1 MIGDI
6 MYELPL
12 FGEWRVVRAADA
24 LLTATQGREAPL
36 GNTHGRG
43 GASGEHARPSAHGFL
58 MYFLLPNHVAR
69 KTWEN
74 VTSVC
79 IQFLR
84 AKGVPMS
91 QELEFFATCPK
102 GFEKLLAQELDGLR
116 IKKVR
121 PLGGQVAFYGSLAD
135 AYRVCLWSRL
145 TSRVILVLDRVGAAT
160 SDALY
165 EDLSHIAW
173 EDHIGPHATIAV
185 SAHGTNDQL
194 RNTNFIAV
202 RTKDAIVDRLAA
214 KRGSRPMVN
223 TLAPDVTIVVR
234 VSRNRA
240 TVGIDLAGE
249 ALFKRSLTGGRGP
262 AREFAPLR
270 LDYAAAVLYLQAQ
283 TAASAPLFSPDVP
296 LPALLFP
303 GAGALAQEAA
313 SMALDVAPGILRAR
327 WGMTGWAGHDDDA
340 WQDLLAEAD
349 ERAEKGQERQ
359 VTLYAAD
366 PRPKSKEAVL
376 YTLRAGG
383 LKADVQFL
391 AASELLKHTEHFTGI
406 VADLSW
412 TKEEPTLQGSAY
424 STLGLF
430 AGQASTLLT
439 SDTNTD
445 TVLRATPSQTLSVYV
460 GNSIATMRCY
470 PAAIAEKAGGGEADA
485 TAPASNSESTSVP
498 AGPPVM
504 VNNQPVS
511 VLVPASDQ
519 FAARLAKVAKQ
530 RAKWARKNDVSCYRV
545 YDADLPDYAVSIDIY
560 KGAIKP
566 TTWLQIS
573 EYAASKEIDPDLA
586 KRRLLDV
593 LALAPRILSVPSS
606 NVNLR
611 TRTRAKGGSQYSDE
625 GSAADNSRKEMLLID
640 EGGLLFEVNFASRL
654 DCGIFLD
661 HRDTRAEIRELM
673 KSAGAA
679 KSFLNLF
686 AYTGTATCYAAD
698 GGALHS
704 TTVDLSKPSLEWA
717 KRNMKRNGFDG
728 EEHEFVQADVLSW
741 ITEMRHTKNRWNVIF
756 CDVPTFSNSSRMRQ
770 SSFDVQRDH
779 AELIIGI
786 SRLLTRG
793 GVAIFSC
800 NLRTFKPDVEKIQRA
815 GVDIEDI
822 TSETIPEDFS
832 RNQKIHH
839 AYKISR
845 KPRENE

>member
-1 MIGDI
+1 MIWDI

-12 FGEWRVVRAADA
+12 FGEWRVVRAAGA
-24 LLTATQGREAPL
+24 LLEVTHSRAPT
-36 GNTHGRG
+36 GSCRRSTH
-43 GASGEHARPSAHGFL
+43 EFL
-58 MYFLLPNHVAR
+58 MYFLLPTHLAR

-270 LDYAAAVLYLQAQ
+270 LDYAAALLYLQAQ

-313 SMALDVAPGILRAR
+313 GMALDVAPGILRAR

-340 WQDLLAEAD
+340 WQDLLVEAD

-359 VTLYAAD
+359 ITLYAAD
-366 PRPKSKEAVL
+366 PRPKAKEAVL

-391 AASELLKHTEHFTGI
+391 AASELLKHAEHFTGI

-424 STLGLF
+424 ATLGLF

-445 TVLRATPSQTLSVYV
+445 TVLRATPLQTLSVYV
-460 GNSIATMRCY
+460 GNSIATMRSY
-470 PAAIAEKAGGGEADA
+470 PAAIVEEVEAGASD
-485 TAPASNSESTSVP
+485 APANNSEPSSVP
-498 AGPPVM
+498 AGPTVM

-519 FAARLAKVAKQ
+519 FAARLTKVAKL

-560 KGAIKP
+560 KGATKP

-593 LALAPRILSVPSS
+593 LALAPRILGVPSS

-815 GVDIEDI
+815 GVIIEDI

>member
-6 MYELPL
+6 MYELPV
-12 FGEWRVVRAADA
+12 FGEWRVVRSA
-24 LLTATQGREAPL
+24 
-36 GNTHGRG
+36 
-43 GASGEHARPSAHGFL
+43 GAQPRDGSREHALRGFL
-58 MYFLLPNHVAR
+58 MYFLLPNYLAR

-74 VTSVC
+74 ITLVR
-79 IQFLR
+79 IPFLR

-145 TSRVILVLDRVGAAT
+145 TSRVILVLERVSAAT

-270 LDYAAAVLYLQAQ
+270 LDYAAALLYLQAQ
-283 TAASAPLFSPDVP
+283 TAASAPGFSPDAP

-313 SMALDVAPGILRAR
+313 GMALDVAPGILRAR

-366 PRPKSKEAVL
+366 PRPKAKEAVL

-391 AASELLKHTEHFTGI
+391 PASELLKHAEHFTGV

-470 PAAIAEKAGGGEADA
+470 PAAIAEEVEAGASD
-485 TAPASNSESTSVP
+485 APASNSESTSVP
-498 AGPPVM
+498 AGPTVM
-504 VNNQPVS
+504 VNDQPVS

-519 FAARLAKVAKQ
+519 FAARLTKVAKL

-560 KGAIKP
+560 KGATKP

-593 LALAPRILSVPSS
+593 LALAPRILGVPSS

-673 KSAGAA
+673 KSAGPA

-815 GVDIEDI
+815 GVIIEDI

>member
-1 MIGDI
+1 MIWDI

-12 FGEWRVVRAADA
+12 FGEWKVVRAADA
-24 LLTATQGREAPL
+24 LLTATHDREGSREL
-36 GNTHGRG
+36 
-43 GASGEHARPSAHGFL
+43 ARPSTNGFL
-58 MYFLLPNHVAR
+58 MYFLFPSHLAR

-270 LDYAAAVLYLQAQ
+270 LDYAAALLYLQAQ
-283 TAASAPLFSPDVP
+283 TAASASLFSPDAP

-313 SMALDVAPGILRAR
+313 GMALDVAPGILRAR

-359 VTLYAAD
+359 ITLYAAD
-366 PRPKSKEAVL
+366 PRPKAKEAVL

-391 AASELLKHTEHFTGI
+391 PASELLKHAEHFTGV

-424 STLGLF
+424 ATLGLF

-460 GNSIATMRCY
+460 GNSIATMRSY
-470 PAAIAEKAGGGEADA
+470 PAANAEDSIDGAAKTADA
-485 TAPASNSESTSVP
+485 PANNSEPSSVP
-498 AGPPVM
+498 AGPTVM

-519 FAARLAKVAKQ
+519 FAARLTKVAKQ

-560 KGAIKP
+560 KGATKP

-593 LALAPRILSVPSS
+593 LALAPRILGVPSS

-756 CDVPTFSNSSRMRQ
+756 CDVPTFSNSSRMKQ

-815 GVDIEDI
+815 GVIIEDI

>member
-1 MIGDI
+1 MIWDI

-24 LLTATQGREAPL
+24 LLAA
-36 GNTHGRG
+36 THGRG
-43 GASGEHARPSAHGFL
+43 GSGKHARPSTHGFL
-58 MYFLLPNHVAR
+58 MYFPLPNHLTR

-74 VTSVC
+74 VTSVR
-79 IQFLR
+79 IPFLR

-102 GFEKLLAQELDGLR
+102 GFEKLLAQELEGLH

-240 TVGIDLAGE
+240 TIGIDLAGE

-270 LDYAAAVLYLQAQ
+270 LDYAAALLYLQAQ
-283 TAASAPLFSPDVP
+283 TAASASLFSPDAP

-313 SMALDVAPGILRAR
+313 GMALDVAPGILRAR

-359 VTLYAAD
+359 ITLYAAD
-366 PRPKSKEAVL
+366 PRPKAKEAVL

-391 AASELLKHTEHFTGI
+391 PASELLKHAEHFTGV

-424 STLGLF
+424 ATLGLF

-460 GNSIATMRCY
+460 GNSIATMRSY
-470 PAAIAEKAGGGEADA
+470 PAANAEDSIDGAAKTADA
-485 TAPASNSESTSVP
+485 PANNSEPSSVP
-498 AGPPVM
+498 AGPTVM

-519 FAARLAKVAKQ
+519 FAARLTKVAKL

-560 KGAIKP
+560 KGATKP

-593 LALAPRILSVPSS
+593 LALAPRILGVPSS

-815 GVDIEDI
+815 GVIIEDI

>member
-1 MIGDI
+1 
-6 MYELPL
+6 
-12 FGEWRVVRAADA
+12 
-24 LLTATQGREAPL
+24 
-36 GNTHGRG
+36 
-43 GASGEHARPSAHGFL
+43 
-58 MYFLLPNHVAR
+58 MYFPLPNHLAR

-74 VTSVC
+74 ITLVR
-79 IQFLR
+79 IPFLR

-102 GFEKLLAQELDGLR
+102 GFEKLLAQELEGLR

-270 LDYAAAVLYLQAQ
+270 LDYAAALLYLQAQ
-283 TAASAPLFSPDVP
+283 TAASTPLFSPDAP

-313 SMALDVAPGILRAR
+313 GMALDVAPGILRAR

-359 VTLYAAD
+359 ITLYAAD
-366 PRPKSKEAVL
+366 PRPKAKEAVL

-391 AASELLKHTEHFTGI
+391 PASELLKHAEHFTGV

-424 STLGLF
+424 ATLGLF

-445 TVLRATPSQTLSVYV
+445 TVLRATPLQTLSVYV
-460 GNSIATMRCY
+460 GNSIATMRSY
-470 PAAIAEKAGGGEADA
+470 PAAIAEKVKAGASD
-485 TAPASNSESTSVP
+485 APASNSELISVP
-498 AGPPVM
+498 AGPTVM

-586 KRRLLDV
+586 KRRFLDV
-593 LALAPRILSVPSS
+593 LALAPRILGVPSS

-673 KSAGAA
+673 KSAGPA

-704 TTVDLSKPSLEWA
+704 ATVDLSKPSLEWA

-756 CDVPTFSNSSRMRQ
+756 CDVPTFSNSSRMKQ

>member
-1 MIGDI
+1 MIWDI

-24 LLTATQGREAPL
+24 LLTATHDREGSREL
-36 GNTHGRG
+36 
-43 GASGEHARPSAHGFL
+43 ARPSTNGFL
-58 MYFLLPNHVAR
+58 MYFLFPSHLAR

-270 LDYAAAVLYLQAQ
+270 LDYAAALLYLQAQ
-283 TAASAPLFSPDVP
+283 TAASASLFSPDAP

-313 SMALDVAPGILRAR
+313 GMALDVAPGILRAR

-359 VTLYAAD
+359 ITLYAAD
-366 PRPKSKEAVL
+366 PRPKAKEAVL

-391 AASELLKHTEHFTGI
+391 PASELLKHAEHFTGV

-424 STLGLF
+424 ATLGLF

-460 GNSIATMRCY
+460 GNSIATMRSY
-470 PAAIAEKAGGGEADA
+470 PAANAEDSIDGAAKTADA
-485 TAPASNSESTSVP
+485 PANNSEPSSVP
-498 AGPPVM
+498 AGPTVM

-519 FAARLAKVAKQ
+519 FAARLTKVAKQ

-560 KGAIKP
+560 KGATKP

-593 LALAPRILSVPSS
+593 LALAPRILGVPSS

-815 GVDIEDI
+815 GVIIEDI

>member
-1 MIGDI
+1 
-6 MYELPL
+6 
-12 FGEWRVVRAADA
+12 
-24 LLTATQGREAPL
+24 
-36 GNTHGRG
+36 
-43 GASGEHARPSAHGFL
+43 
-58 MYFLLPNHVAR
+58 
-69 KTWEN
+69 
-74 VTSVC
+74 
-79 IQFLR
+79 
-84 AKGVPMS
+84 MS

-102 GFEKLLAQELDGLR
+102 GFEKLLAQELEGLH

-145 TSRVILVLDRVGAAT
+145 TSRVILVLDRIGAAT
-160 SDALY
+160 SDTLY

-173 EDHIGPHATIAV
+173 EDHIDPHATIAV
-185 SAHGTNDQL
+185 NAHGTNDQL

-202 RTKDAIVDRLAA
+202 RTKDAIVDRLQA

-262 AREFAPLR
+262 A
-270 LDYAAAVLYLQAQ
+270 
-283 TAASAPLFSPDVP
+283 
-296 LPALLFP
+296 LLFP

-313 SMALDVAPGILRAR
+313 GMALDVAPGILRAR

-366 PRPKSKEAVL
+366 TRPKAKEAVL

-391 AASELLKHTEHFTGI
+391 PASELLKHAEQFTGV

-424 STLGLF
+424 ATLGLF

-445 TVLRATPSQTLSVYV
+445 TVLRIAPSQTLSVYV
-460 GNSIATMRCY
+460 GNSIATIRSY
-470 PAAIAEKAGGGEADA
+470 PAADAEKIDGSSADR
-485 TAPASNSESTSVP
+485 TSNNSEPSPVP
-498 AGPPVM
+498 AGPTVM
-504 VNNQPVS
+504 VNGQPVS
-511 VLVPASDQ
+511 VLVAASDQ
-519 FAARLAKVAKQ
+519 FAARLTKVAKQ

-560 KGAIKP
+560 KGATKP

-593 LALAPRILSVPSS
+593 LALAPRILGVPSS

-728 EEHEFVQADVLSW
+728 EEHEYVQADVLSW
-741 ITEMRHTKNRWNVIF
+741 VTETRHTKNRWNVIF
-756 CDVPTFSNSSRMRQ
+756 CDVPTFSNSSRMKQ

-815 GVDIEDI
+815 GVVIEDI

-839 AYKISR
+839 TYKIVR
-845 KPRENE
+845 KPQENF

>member
-1 MIGDI
+1 
-6 MYELPL
+6 
-12 FGEWRVVRAADA
+12 
-24 LLTATQGREAPL
+24 
-36 GNTHGRG
+36 
-43 GASGEHARPSAHGFL
+43 
-58 MYFLLPNHVAR
+58 MYFLLPTHLAR

-202 RTKDAIVDRLAA
+202 RTKDAIVDRLAS

-270 LDYAAAVLYLQAQ
+270 LDYAAALLYRQVQ
-283 TAASAPLFSPDVP
+283 TAASASLFSPDVP

-313 SMALDVAPGILRAR
+313 GMALDVAPGILRAR

-470 PAAIAEKAGGGEADA
+470 PAAIAEEVEAGASD
-485 TAPASNSESTSVP
+485 APASNSESTSVP
-498 AGPPVM
+498 AGPTVM

-560 KGAIKP
+560 KGATKP

-593 LALAPRILSVPSS
+593 LALAPRILGVPSS

-741 ITEMRHTKNRWNVIF
+741 ITEMRHTKNRWNAIF

-786 SRLLTRG
+786 SRLLTHG

>member
-1 MIGDI
+1 MIWDI

-12 FGEWRVVRAADA
+12 FGEWRVVRSAGA
-24 LLTATQGREAPL
+24 LLEVTHSRAPT
-36 GNTHGRG
+36 GSCRRSTH
-43 GASGEHARPSAHGFL
+43 EFL
-58 MYFLLPNHVAR
+58 MYFLLPTHLAR

-270 LDYAAAVLYLQAQ
+270 LDYAAALLYLQAQ
-283 TAASAPLFSPDVP
+283 TAASAPGFSPDAP

-303 GAGALAQEAA
+303 GAGAPAQEAA
-313 SMALDVAPGILRAR
+313 GMALDVAPGILRAR

-359 VTLYAAD
+359 VTLYTAD
-366 PRPKSKEAVL
+366 PRPKAKEAVL
-376 YTLRAGG
+376 YTLRAGS

-391 AASELLKHTEHFTGI
+391 AASELLKHAEHFTGI

-460 GNSIATMRCY
+460 GNSIATMRSY
-470 PAAIAEKAGGGEADA
+470 PAAIAEKVKAGASD
-485 TAPASNSESTSVP
+485 APASNSESTSVP
-498 AGPPVM
+498 AGSTVM

-560 KGAIKP
+560 KGATKP

-593 LALAPRILSVPSS
+593 LALAPRILGVPSS

-786 SRLLTRG
+786 SRLLTHG

>member
-1 MIGDI
+1 MIWDI

-12 FGEWRVVRAADA
+12 FGEWRVVRSAGA
-24 LLTATQGREAPL
+24 LLEVTHSRAPT
-36 GNTHGRG
+36 GSCRRSTH
-43 GASGEHARPSAHGFL
+43 EFL
-58 MYFLLPNHVAR
+58 MYFLLPTHLAR

-160 SDALY
+160 SVALY

-270 LDYAAAVLYLQAQ
+270 LDYAAALLYLQAQ
-283 TAASAPLFSPDVP
+283 TAASTPGFSPDVP

-313 SMALDVAPGILRAR
+313 GMALDVAPGILRAR

-340 WQDLLAEAD
+340 WQDLLVEAD

-359 VTLYAAD
+359 ITLYAAD
-366 PRPKSKEAVL
+366 PRPKAKEAVL

-391 AASELLKHTEHFTGI
+391 AASELLKHAEHFTGI

-424 STLGLF
+424 ATLGLF

-445 TVLRATPSQTLSVYV
+445 TVLRATPLQTLSVYV
-460 GNSIATMRCY
+460 GNSIATMRSY
-470 PAAIAEKAGGGEADA
+470 PAAIVEEVEAGASD
-485 TAPASNSESTSVP
+485 APASNSESTSVP
-498 AGPPVM
+498 AGPTVM

-560 KGAIKP
+560 KGATKP

-593 LALAPRILSVPSS
+593 LALAPRILGVPSS

-786 SRLLTRG
+786 SRLLTHG

>member
-1 MIGDI
+1 MIWDI

-24 LLTATQGREAPL
+24 LLTATHDREGSREL
-36 GNTHGRG
+36 
-43 GASGEHARPSAHGFL
+43 ARPSTNGFL
-58 MYFLLPNHVAR
+58 MYFLFPSHLAR

-270 LDYAAAVLYLQAQ
+270 LDYAAALLYLQAQ
-283 TAASAPLFSPDVP
+283 TAASASLFSPDAP

-313 SMALDVAPGILRAR
+313 GMALDVAPGILRAR

-359 VTLYAAD
+359 ITLYAAD
-366 PRPKSKEAVL
+366 PRPKAKEAVL

-391 AASELLKHTEHFTGI
+391 PASELLKHAEHFTGV

-424 STLGLF
+424 ATLGLF

-460 GNSIATMRCY
+460 GNSIATMRSY
-470 PAAIAEKAGGGEADA
+470 PAANAEDSIDGAAKTADA
-485 TAPASNSESTSVP
+485 PANNSEPSSVP
-498 AGPPVM
+498 AGPTVM

-519 FAARLAKVAKQ
+519 FAARLTKVAKQ

-560 KGAIKP
+560 KGATKP

-593 LALAPRILSVPSS
+593 LALAPRILGVPSS

-756 CDVPTFSNSSRMRQ
+756 CDVPTFSNSSRMKQ

-815 GVDIEDI
+815 GVIIEDI

>member
-1 MIGDI
+1 MNC
-6 MYELPL
+6 PL
-12 FGEWRVVRAADA
+12 FGEWRLVRAADA
-24 LLTATQGREAPL
+24 LLAITR
-36 GNTHGRG
+36 GRG
-43 GASGEHARPSAHGFL
+43 GTRMAEYPRVLDVFSF
-58 MYFLLPNHVAR
+58 PNHLAR

-74 VTSVC
+74 IASVC

-202 RTKDAIVDRLAA
+202 RTKDAIVDRLQA

-270 LDYAAAVLYLQAQ
+270 LDYAAALLYLQAQ
-283 TAASAPLFSPDVP
+283 TAASAPLFSPDAP

-303 GAGALAQEAA
+303 GAGALVQEAA
-313 SMALDVAPGILRAR
+313 GMALDVAPGILRAR

-359 VTLYAAD
+359 VTLYAVD
-366 PRPKSKEAVL
+366 PRPKAKEAVL
-376 YTLRAGG
+376 YMLRAGG

-391 AASELLKHTEHFTGI
+391 PASELLKHAEHFTGV

-412 TKEEPTLQGSAY
+412 TKEEPTLQSSAY
-424 STLGLF
+424 ATLGLF

-470 PAAIAEKAGGGEADA
+470 PAAIAEEVEAGSSDV
-485 TAPASNSESTSVP
+485 TASNSESTSVP
-498 AGPPVM
+498 AGPTVM

-560 KGAIKP
+560 KGATKP

-593 LALAPRILSVPSS
+593 LALAPRILGVPSS

-673 KSAGAA
+673 KSAGPA

-741 ITEMRHTKNRWNVIF
+741 ITKMRHTKNRWNVIF
-756 CDVPTFSNSSRMRQ
+756 CDVPTFSNSSRMKQ

-800 NLRTFKPDVEKIQRA
+800 NLRAFKPDVEKIQRA
-815 GVDIEDI
+815 GVVIEDI
-822 TSETIPEDFS
+822 TSESIPKDFS

-839 AYKISR
+839 AYKILR
-845 KPRENE
+845 KPQENE

>member
-1 MIGDI
+1 

-12 FGEWRVVRAADA
+12 FGEWRVVRAAYA
-24 LLTATQGREAPL
+24 LLTATHDREGSRELAL
-36 GNTHGRG
+36 R
-43 GASGEHARPSAHGFL
+43 GFL
-58 MYFLLPNHVAR
+58 MYFLLPNHLAR

-270 LDYAAAVLYLQAQ
+270 LDYAAALLYLQAQ
-283 TAASAPLFSPDVP
+283 TAASTPGFSPDVP

-313 SMALDVAPGILRAR
+313 GMALDVAPGILRAR

-340 WQDLLAEAD
+340 WQDLLVEAD

-359 VTLYAAD
+359 ITLYAAD
-366 PRPKSKEAVL
+366 PRPKAKEAVL

-391 AASELLKHTEHFTGI
+391 AASELLKHAEHFTGI

-424 STLGLF
+424 ATLGLF

-445 TVLRATPSQTLSVYV
+445 TVLRATPLQTLSVYV
-460 GNSIATMRCY
+460 GNSIATMRSY
-470 PAAIAEKAGGGEADA
+470 PAAIVEEVEAGASD
-485 TAPASNSESTSVP
+485 APASNSESTSVP
-498 AGPPVM
+498 AGPTVM

-560 KGAIKP
+560 KGATKP

-593 LALAPRILSVPSS
+593 LALAPRILGVPSS

-673 KSAGAA
+673 KSAGPA

-800 NLRTFKPDVEKIQRA
+800 NLRTFKPDIEKIQRA
-815 GVDIEDI
+815 GVEIEDI

>member
-1 MIGDI
+1 MIWDI

-12 FGEWRVVRAADA
+12 FGEWKVVRSADA
-24 LLTATQGREAPL
+24 LLEVTHSRAPT
-36 GNTHGRG
+36 GSCPRST
-43 GASGEHARPSAHGFL
+43 HGFL
-58 MYFLLPNHVAR
+58 MYFLFPSHLAR

-145 TSRVILVLDRVGAAT
+145 TSRVILVLDRVSAAT

-270 LDYAAAVLYLQAQ
+270 LDYAAALLYLQAQ

-313 SMALDVAPGILRAR
+313 GMALDVAPGILRAR

-391 AASELLKHTEHFTGI
+391 AASELLKHAEHFTGI

-424 STLGLF
+424 ATLGLF

-445 TVLRATPSQTLSVYV
+445 TVLRATPSQTFSVYV
-460 GNSIATMRCY
+460 GNSIATMRSY
-470 PAAIAEKAGGGEADA
+470 PAAIAEEVEASASD
-485 TAPASNSESTSVP
+485 APASNSELISVP
-498 AGPPVM
+498 AGPTVM

-560 KGAIKP
+560 KGATKP

-593 LALAPRILSVPSS
+593 LALAPRILGVPSS

-625 GSAADNSRKEMLLID
+625 GSATDNSRKEMLLID

-832 RNQKIHH
+832 RNKKIHH

>member
-1 MIGDI
+1 M
-6 MYELPL
+6 
-12 FGEWRVVRAADA
+12 
-24 LLTATQGREAPL
+24 
-36 GNTHGRG
+36 
-43 GASGEHARPSAHGFL
+43 
-58 MYFLLPNHVAR
+58 
-69 KTWEN
+69 
-74 VTSVC
+74 
-79 IQFLR
+79 
-84 AKGVPMS
+84 
-91 QELEFFATCPK
+91 
-102 GFEKLLAQELDGLR
+102 
-116 IKKVR
+116 
-121 PLGGQVAFYGSLAD
+121 
-135 AYRVCLWSRL
+135 
-145 TSRVILVLDRVGAAT
+145 
-160 SDALY
+160 
-165 EDLSHIAW
+165 
-173 EDHIGPHATIAV
+173 
-185 SAHGTNDQL
+185 
-194 RNTNFIAV
+194 
-202 RTKDAIVDRLAA
+202 
-214 KRGSRPMVN
+214 
-223 TLAPDVTIVVR
+223 
-234 VSRNRA
+234 
-240 TVGIDLAGE
+240 
-249 ALFKRSLTGGRGP
+249 
-262 AREFAPLR
+262 
-270 LDYAAAVLYLQAQ
+270 
-283 TAASAPLFSPDVP
+283 
-296 LPALLFP
+296 
-303 GAGALAQEAA
+303 
-313 SMALDVAPGILRAR
+313 
-327 WGMTGWAGHDDDA
+327 
-340 WQDLLAEAD
+340 
-349 ERAEKGQERQ
+349 
-359 VTLYAAD
+359 
-366 PRPKSKEAVL
+366 
-376 YTLRAGG
+376 
-383 LKADVQFL
+383 
-391 AASELLKHTEHFTGI
+391 
-406 VADLSW
+406 
-412 TKEEPTLQGSAY
+412 
-424 STLGLF
+424 
-430 AGQASTLLT
+430 
-439 SDTNTD
+439 
-445 TVLRATPSQTLSVYV
+445 
-460 GNSIATMRCY
+460 GNSIATMRSY
-470 PAAIAEKAGGGEADA
+470 PAAIVEEVEAGASD
-485 TAPASNSESTSVP
+485 APASNSESTSVP
-498 AGPPVM
+498 AGPTVM

-560 KGAIKP
+560 KGATKP

-593 LALAPRILSVPSS
+593 LALAPRILGVPSS

-673 KSAGAA
+673 KSAGPA

-704 TTVDLSKPSLEWA
+704 ATVDLSKPSLEWA

-756 CDVPTFSNSSRMRQ
+756 CDVPTFSNSSRMKQ

>member
-1 MIGDI
+1 

-12 FGEWRVVRAADA
+12 FGEWRVVRAAGA
-24 LLTATQGREAPL
+24 LLEVTQPS
-36 GNTHGRG
+36 TH
-43 GASGEHARPSAHGFL
+43 EFL
-58 MYFLLPNHVAR
+58 MYFLFPNHLSR

-74 VTSVC
+74 VALVC

-102 GFEKLLAQELDGLR
+102 GFEKLLAQELEGLR

-165 EDLSHIAW
+165 EGLSHIAW

-202 RTKDAIVDRLAA
+202 RTKDAIVDRLAS

-270 LDYAAAVLYLQAQ
+270 LDYAAALLYLQVQ
-283 TAASAPLFSPDVP
+283 TAASASGFSPDAP

-313 SMALDVAPGILRAR
+313 GMALDVAPGILRAR
-327 WGMTGWAGHDDDA
+327 WGMTGWAGHNDDA

-366 PRPKSKEAVL
+366 PRPKAKEAVL

-391 AASELLKHTEHFTGI
+391 PASELLEHAEHFTGV

-424 STLGLF
+424 ATLGLF
-430 AGQASTLLT
+430 AGQVSTLLT

-445 TVLRATPSQTLSVYV
+445 TVLRTTPSQTLSVYV
-460 GNSIATMRCY
+460 GNSIATMRSY
-470 PAAIAEKAGGGEADA
+470 PAAIAEKVKAGASD
-485 TAPASNSESTSVP
+485 APASNSESTSVP
-498 AGPPVM
+498 AGPTVM

-560 KGAIKP
+560 KGATKP

-593 LALAPRILSVPSS
+593 LALAPRILGVPSS

-800 NLRTFKPDVEKIQRA
+800 NLRTFKPDFEKIQRA
-815 GVDIEDI
+815 GDIIEDI

>member
-12 FGEWRVVRAADA
+12 FGEWKVVRSAGA
-24 LLTATQGREAPL
+24 LLEVTHSRAPT
-36 GNTHGRG
+36 GSCPRST
-43 GASGEHARPSAHGFL
+43 HGFL
-58 MYFLLPNHVAR
+58 MYFLFPSHLAR

-74 VTSVC
+74 VALVC

-102 GFEKLLAQELDGLR
+102 GFEKLLAQELDDLR

-121 PLGGQVAFYGSLAD
+121 PLGGQVVFYGSLAD

-270 LDYAAAVLYLQAQ
+270 LDYAAALLYLQAQ
-283 TAASAPLFSPDVP
+283 TAASASLFSPDVP

-313 SMALDVAPGILRAR
+313 GMALDVAPGILRAR

-340 WQDLLAEAD
+340 WQDLLVEAD

-366 PRPKSKEAVL
+366 PRPKAKEAVL

-391 AASELLKHTEHFTGI
+391 AASELLKHAEHFTGI

-445 TVLRATPSQTLSVYV
+445 TVLRATPLQTLSVYV
-460 GNSIATMRCY
+460 GNSIATMRSY
-470 PAAIAEKAGGGEADA
+470 PAAIVEEVEAGASD
-485 TAPASNSESTSVP
+485 APASNSESTSVP
-498 AGPPVM
+498 AGPTVM

-560 KGAIKP
+560 KGATKP

-593 LALAPRILSVPSS
+593 LALAPRILGVPSS

-673 KSAGAA
+673 KSAGPA

-704 TTVDLSKPSLEWA
+704 ATVDLSKPSLEWA

-756 CDVPTFSNSSRMRQ
+756 CDVPTFSNSSRMKQ

>member
-1 MIGDI
+1 MGK
-6 MYELPL
+6 YKL
-12 FGEWRVVRAADA
+12 VR
-24 LLTATQGREAPL
+24 
-36 GNTHGRG
+36 
-43 GASGEHARPSAHGFL
+43 
-58 MYFLLPNHVAR
+58 
-69 KTWEN
+69 
-74 VTSVC
+74 

-102 GFEKLLAQELDGLR
+102 GFEKLLAQELESLH

-121 PLGGQVAFYGSLAD
+121 SLSGQVAFYGLLAN

-145 TSRVILVLDRVGAAT
+145 ASRVILVLDRIGAAT
-160 SDALY
+160 SDTLY
-165 EDLSHIAW
+165 EELSHIAW

-185 SAHGTNDQL
+185 NAHGTNDQL

-270 LDYAAAVLYLQAQ
+270 LDYAAALLYLQAQ
-283 TAASAPLFSPDVP
+283 TAASTPGFSPDAL

-303 GAGALAQEAA
+303 GAGALAQEAVG
-313 SMALDVAPGILRAR
+313 MALDVAPGILRAR
-327 WGMTGWAGHDDDA
+327 WGMTGWAGHNDDV

-359 VTLYAAD
+359 ITLYTAD
-366 PRPKSKEAVL
+366 PRPKAKEAVL

-391 AASELLKHTEHFTGI
+391 AASDLLKHAEHFAGV

-424 STLGLF
+424 ATLGLF

-445 TVLRATPSQTLSVYV
+445 TVLRATPTQTLSVYV
-460 GNSIATMRCY
+460 GNSIATIRSY
-470 PAAIAEKAGGGEADA
+470 PVANAEGTDGD
-485 TAPASNSESTSVP
+485 TTNIPVSSSEPTSVP
-498 AGPPVM
+498 TGPTVM
-504 VNNQPVS
+504 VNNQPIS

-519 FAARLAKVAKQ
+519 FAARLTKVAKQ

-560 KGAIKP
+560 KGATKP

-593 LALAPRILSVPSS
+593 LALAPRILGVPSS

-625 GSAADNSRKEMLLID
+625 GSATDNSRKEMLLID

-673 KSAGAA
+673 KRAGTA

-717 KRNMKRNGFDG
+717 KRNMKRNGFGGD
-728 EEHEFVQADVLSW
+728 EHEFVQADVLSW

-756 CDVPTFSNSSRMRQ
+756 CDVPTFSNSSRMKQ

-786 SRLLTRG
+786 SRLLTHG

-800 NLRTFKPDVEKIQRA
+800 NLRTFKPDVEKIERA
-815 GVDIEDI
+815 GVVIEDI
-822 TSETIPEDFS
+822 TSKTIPEDFS

-839 AYKISR
+839 TYKISR
-845 KPRENE
+845 KPRENG

>member
-1 MIGDI
+1 MIWDI

-24 LLTATQGREAPL
+24 LLAA
-36 GNTHGRG
+36 THGRG
-43 GASGEHARPSAHGFL
+43 GSGKHARPSTHGFL
-58 MYFLLPNHVAR
+58 MYFPLPNHLTR

-74 VTSVC
+74 VTSVR
-79 IQFLR
+79 IPFLR

-102 GFEKLLAQELDGLR
+102 GFEKLLAQELEGLH

-240 TVGIDLAGE
+240 TIGIDLAGE

-270 LDYAAAVLYLQAQ
+270 LDYAAALLYLQAQ
-283 TAASAPLFSPDVP
+283 TAASASLFSPDAP

-313 SMALDVAPGILRAR
+313 GMALDVAPGILRAR

-359 VTLYAAD
+359 ITLYSAD
-366 PRPKSKEAVL
+366 PRPKAKEAVL

-391 AASELLKHTEHFTGI
+391 PASELLKHAEHFTGV

-424 STLGLF
+424 ATLGLF

-460 GNSIATMRCY
+460 GNSIATMRSY
-470 PAAIAEKAGGGEADA
+470 PAANAEDSIDGAAKTADA
-485 TAPASNSESTSVP
+485 PANNSEPSSVP
-498 AGPPVM
+498 AGPTVM

-519 FAARLAKVAKQ
+519 FAARLTKVAKL

-560 KGAIKP
+560 KGATKP

-593 LALAPRILSVPSS
+593 LALAPRILGVPSS

-815 GVDIEDI
+815 GVIIEDI

>member
-1 MIGDI
+1 MIWDI

-12 FGEWRVVRAADA
+12 FGEWRVVRSAGA
-24 LLTATQGREAPL
+24 LLEVTHSRAPT
-36 GNTHGRG
+36 GSCRRSTH
-43 GASGEHARPSAHGFL
+43 EFL
-58 MYFLLPNHVAR
+58 MYFLLPTHLAR

-270 LDYAAAVLYLQAQ
+270 LDYAAALLYLQAQ
-283 TAASAPLFSPDVP
+283 TAASTPGFSPDVP

-313 SMALDVAPGILRAR
+313 GMALDVAPGILRAR

-340 WQDLLAEAD
+340 WQDLLVEAD

-359 VTLYAAD
+359 ITLYAAD
-366 PRPKSKEAVL
+366 PRPKAKEAVL

-391 AASELLKHTEHFTGI
+391 AASELLKHAEHFTGI

-424 STLGLF
+424 ATLGLF

-445 TVLRATPSQTLSVYV
+445 TVLRATPLQTLSVYV
-460 GNSIATMRCY
+460 GNSIATMRSY
-470 PAAIAEKAGGGEADA
+470 PAAIVEEVEAGASD
-485 TAPASNSESTSVP
+485 APASNSESTSVP
-498 AGPPVM
+498 AGPTVM

-560 KGAIKP
+560 KGATKP

-593 LALAPRILSVPSS
+593 LALAPRILGVPSS

-625 GSAADNSRKEMLLID
+625 GSATDNSRKEMLLID

-786 SRLLTRG
+786 SRLLTHG

>member
-1 MIGDI
+1 MIWDI

-24 LLTATQGREAPL
+24 LLAA
-36 GNTHGRG
+36 THGRG
-43 GASGEHARPSAHGFL
+43 GSGKHARPSTHGFL
-58 MYFLLPNHVAR
+58 MYFPLPNHLTR

-74 VTSVC
+74 VTSVR
-79 IQFLR
+79 IPFLR

-102 GFEKLLAQELDGLR
+102 GFEKLLAQELEGLH

-240 TVGIDLAGE
+240 TIGIDLAGE

-270 LDYAAAVLYLQAQ
+270 LDYAAALLYLQAQ
-283 TAASAPLFSPDVP
+283 TAASASLFSPDAP

-313 SMALDVAPGILRAR
+313 GMALDVAPGILRAR

-359 VTLYAAD
+359 ITLYAAD
-366 PRPKSKEAVL
+366 PRPKAKEAVL

-391 AASELLKHTEHFTGI
+391 PASELLKHAEHFTGV

-424 STLGLF
+424 ATLGLF

-460 GNSIATMRCY
+460 GNSIATMRSY
-470 PAAIAEKAGGGEADA
+470 PAANAEDSIDGAAKTAD
-485 TAPASNSESTSVP
+485 APASNSESTSIP
-498 AGPPVM
+498 AGPTVM
-504 VNNQPVS
+504 VNDQPVS

-519 FAARLAKVAKQ
+519 FVARLAKVAKQ

-560 KGAIKP
+560 KGATKP

-593 LALAPRILSVPSS
+593 LALAPRILGVPSS

-673 KSAGAA
+673 KSAGPA

-756 CDVPTFSNSSRMRQ
+756 CDVPTFSNSSRMKQ

-845 KPRENE
+845 KPRENA

>member
-1 MIGDI
+1 MN
-6 MYELPL
+6 YPL
-12 FGEWRVVRAADA
+12 FGEWRLAQAADA
-24 LLTATQGREAPL
+24 QPRDGSREL
-36 GNTHGRG
+36 
-43 GASGEHARPSAHGFL
+43 ARPSTNGFLSESTHEFL
-58 MYFLLPNHVAR
+58 MYFLFPNHLSR

-74 VTSVC
+74 VALVC

-270 LDYAAAVLYLQAQ
+270 LDYAAALLYLQAQ
-283 TAASAPLFSPDVP
+283 TAASAPGFSPDVP

-313 SMALDVAPGILRAR
+313 GMALDVAPGILRAR

-340 WQDLLAEAD
+340 WQDLLVEAD

-359 VTLYAAD
+359 ITLYAAD
-366 PRPKSKEAVL
+366 PRPKAKEAVL

-391 AASELLKHTEHFTGI
+391 AASELLKHAEHFTGI

-424 STLGLF
+424 ATLGLF

-445 TVLRATPSQTLSVYV
+445 TVLRATPLQTLSVYV
-460 GNSIATMRCY
+460 GNSIATMRSY
-470 PAAIAEKAGGGEADA
+470 PAAIVEEVEAGASD
-485 TAPASNSESTSVP
+485 APASNSESTSVP
-498 AGPPVM
+498 AGPTVM

-560 KGAIKP
+560 KGATKP

-593 LALAPRILSVPSS
+593 LALAPRILGVPSS

-786 SRLLTRG
+786 SRLLTHG

>member
-1 MIGDI
+1 MNC
-6 MYELPL
+6 PL
-12 FGEWRVVRAADA
+12 FGKRAVMQSQARYSQSRTA
-24 LLTATQGREAPL
+24 EGATQG
-36 GNTHGRG
+36 NTHSRG
-43 GASGEHARPSAHGFL
+43 GDSSEHAQPSTHGFL
-58 MYFLLPNHVAR
+58 MYFFLPNHLAR

-234 VSRNRA
+234 VSRNHA

-270 LDYAAAVLYLQAQ
+270 LDYAAALLYLQAQ
-283 TAASAPLFSPDVP
+283 TAASAPLFSPDAP

-313 SMALDVAPGILRAR
+313 GMALDVAPGILRAR

-366 PRPKSKEAVL
+366 PRPKAKEAVL

-391 AASELLKHTEHFTGI
+391 PASELLKHAEHFTGV

-424 STLGLF
+424 ATLGLF

-445 TVLRATPSQTLSVYV
+445 TVLRATPAQTLSVYV
-460 GNSIATMRCY
+460 GNSIATMRSY
-470 PAAIAEKAGGGEADA
+470 PAAIAGEAGGGEADV
-485 TAPASNSESTSVP
+485 TASSSESTSVP
-498 AGPPVM
+498 AGPTVM

-560 KGAIKP
+560 KGATKP

-593 LALAPRILSVPSS
+593 LALAPRILGVPSS

-611 TRTRAKGGSQYSDE
+611 TRTHAKGGSQYSDE

-756 CDVPTFSNSSRMRQ
+756 CDVPTFSNSSRMKQ

-815 GVDIEDI
+815 GVIIEDI

-832 RNQKIHH
+832 RNKKIHH

>member
-1 MIGDI
+1 MIWDI

-24 LLTATQGREAPL
+24 LLEVTQPS
-36 GNTHGRG
+36 TH
-43 GASGEHARPSAHGFL
+43 EFL
-58 MYFLLPNHVAR
+58 MYFLFPNHLSR

-74 VTSVC
+74 VALVC

-270 LDYAAAVLYLQAQ
+270 LDYAAALLYLQAQ
-283 TAASAPLFSPDVP
+283 TAASAPLFSPDAP

-313 SMALDVAPGILRAR
+313 GMALDVAPGILRAR

-391 AASELLKHTEHFTGI
+391 AASELLKHAEHFTGI

-470 PAAIAEKAGGGEADA
+470 PAAIAEKVEAGASDA
-485 TAPASNSESTSVP
+485 LASNSESTSVP
-498 AGPPVM
+498 AGPTVM

-560 KGAIKP
+560 KGATKP

-573 EYAASKEIDPDLA
+573 EYTASKEIDPDLA

-593 LALAPRILSVPSS
+593 LALAPRILGVPSS

-673 KSAGAA
+673 KSAGPA

-717 KRNMKRNGFDG
+717 KRNMKRNGFDE

-800 NLRTFKPDVEKIQRA
+800 NLRTFKPDFEKIQRA
-815 GVDIEDI
+815 GVIIEDI

>member
-1 MIGDI
+1 MGK
-6 MYELPL
+6 YKL
-12 FGEWRVVRAADA
+12 VR
-24 LLTATQGREAPL
+24 
-36 GNTHGRG
+36 
-43 GASGEHARPSAHGFL
+43 
-58 MYFLLPNHVAR
+58 
-69 KTWEN
+69 
-74 VTSVC
+74 

-102 GFEKLLAQELDGLR
+102 GFEKLLAQELESLH

-121 PLGGQVAFYGSLAD
+121 PLGGQVAFYGLLAD

-145 TSRVILVLDRVGAAT
+145 ASRVILVLDRIEAAT
-160 SDALY
+160 SDTLY
-165 EDLSHIAW
+165 EELSHIAW

-185 SAHGTNDQL
+185 NAYGTNDQL

-214 KRGSRPMVN
+214 KRGNRPMVN

-270 LDYAAAVLYLQAQ
+270 LDYAAALLYLQAQ
-283 TAASAPLFSPDVP
+283 TATSAPGFSPDAL

-313 SMALDVAPGILRAR
+313 GMALDMAPGILRAR
-327 WGMTGWAGHDDDA
+327 WGMTGWAGHNDDV

-349 ERAEKGQERQ
+349 ERAERGQERQ
-359 VTLYAAD
+359 ITLYAAD
-366 PRPKSKEAVL
+366 PRPKAKEAVL
-376 YTLRAGG
+376 YTLRAGS

-391 AASELLKHTEHFTGI
+391 AASELLKHAEHFTGV

-424 STLGLF
+424 ATLGLF

-445 TVLRATPSQTLSVYV
+445 TVLRATPTQTLSVYV
-460 GNSIATMRCY
+460 GNSIATIRSY
-470 PAAIAEKAGGGEADA
+470 PAANAEGADSSA
-485 TAPASNSESTSVP
+485 TNAPVSSSKPTSVP
-498 AGPPVM
+498 AGPTVM

-519 FAARLAKVAKQ
+519 FAARLTKVAKQ

-560 KGAIKP
+560 KGATKP

-593 LALAPRILSVPSS
+593 LALAPRILGVPSS

-611 TRTRAKGGSQYSDE
+611 TRTRAKGGSQYSNE
-625 GSAADNSRKEMLLID
+625 GSATDNSRKEMLLID
-640 EGGLLFEVNFASRL
+640 EGGLLFEINFASRL

-673 KSAGAA
+673 KRSGTA

-698 GGALHS
+698 GGALHT

-717 KRNMKRNGFDG
+717 KRNMKRNGFGG

-741 ITEMRHTKNRWNVIF
+741 ITQMRHTKNRWNVIF
-756 CDVPTFSNSSRMRQ
+756 CDVPTFSNSSRMKQ

-786 SRLLTRG
+786 SRLLTHG

-800 NLRTFKPDVEKIQRA
+800 NLRTFKPDIEKIERA
-815 GVDIEDI
+815 GVVIEDI
-822 TSETIPEDFS
+822 TSKTIPEDFS

-845 KPRENE
+845 KPREND

>member
-24 LLTATQGREAPL
+24 QP
-36 GNTHGRG
+36 RG
-43 GASGEHARPSAHGFL
+43 SSREHALRGFL
-58 MYFLLPNHVAR
+58 MYFLLPNHLAR

-270 LDYAAAVLYLQAQ
+270 LDYAAALLYLQAQ
-283 TAASAPLFSPDVP
+283 TAASTPGFSPDVP

-313 SMALDVAPGILRAR
+313 GMALDVAPGILRAR

-340 WQDLLAEAD
+340 WQDLLVEAD

-359 VTLYAAD
+359 ITLYAAD
-366 PRPKSKEAVL
+366 PRPKAKEAVL

-391 AASELLKHTEHFTGI
+391 AASELLKHAEHFTGI

-424 STLGLF
+424 ATLGLF

-445 TVLRATPSQTLSVYV
+445 TVLRATPLQTLSVYV
-460 GNSIATMRCY
+460 GNSIATMRSY
-470 PAAIAEKAGGGEADA
+470 PAAIVEEVEAGASD
-485 TAPASNSESTSVP
+485 APASNSESTSVP
-498 AGPPVM
+498 AGPTVM

-560 KGAIKP
+560 KGATKP

-593 LALAPRILSVPSS
+593 LALAPRILGVPSS

-756 CDVPTFSNSSRMRQ
+756 CDVPTFSNSSRMKQ

>member
-1 MIGDI
+1 MIWDI

-24 LLTATQGREAPL
+24 LLAA
-36 GNTHGRG
+36 THGRG
-43 GASGEHARPSAHGFL
+43 GSGKHARPSTHGFL
-58 MYFLLPNHVAR
+58 MYFPLPNHLTR

-74 VTSVC
+74 VTSVR
-79 IQFLR
+79 IPFLR

-102 GFEKLLAQELDGLR
+102 GFEKLLAQELEGLH

-240 TVGIDLAGE
+240 TIGIDLAGE

-270 LDYAAAVLYLQAQ
+270 LDYAAALLYLQAQ
-283 TAASAPLFSPDVP
+283 TAASASLFSPDAP

-313 SMALDVAPGILRAR
+313 GMALDVAPGILRAR

-359 VTLYAAD
+359 ITLYAAD
-366 PRPKSKEAVL
+366 PRPKAKEAVL

-391 AASELLKHTEHFTGI
+391 PASELLKHAEHFTGV

-424 STLGLF
+424 ATLGLF
-430 AGQASTLLT
+430 AGQTSTLLT

-460 GNSIATMRCY
+460 GNSIATMRSY
-470 PAAIAEKAGGGEADA
+470 PAANAEDSIDGAAKTADA
-485 TAPASNSESTSVP
+485 PANNSEPSSVP
-498 AGPPVM
+498 AGPTVM

-519 FAARLAKVAKQ
+519 FAARLTKVAKL

-560 KGAIKP
+560 KGATKP

-593 LALAPRILSVPSS
+593 LALAPRILGVPSS

-756 CDVPTFSNSSRMRQ
+756 CDVPTFSNSSRMKQ

-832 RNQKIHH
+832 RNKKIHH

>member
-1 MIGDI
+1 MIWDI

-12 FGEWRVVRAADA
+12 FGEWRVAQTADA
-24 LLTATQGREAPL
+24 QP
-36 GNTHGRG
+36 RG
-43 GASGEHARPSAHGFL
+43 SSREHALRGFL
-58 MYFLLPNHVAR
+58 MYFLLPNHLAR

-74 VTSVC
+74 VALVC

-270 LDYAAAVLYLQAQ
+270 LDYAAALLYLQVQ
-283 TAASAPLFSPDVP
+283 TAASASGFSPDAP

-313 SMALDVAPGILRAR
+313 GMALDVAPGILRAR

-470 PAAIAEKAGGGEADA
+470 PAAIAEEVEAGASDA
-485 TAPASNSESTSVP
+485 PTSNSESTSVP
-498 AGPPVM
+498 AGPTVM

-560 KGAIKP
+560 KGATKP

-593 LALAPRILSVPSS
+593 LALAPRILGVPSS

-673 KSAGAA
+673 KSAGPA

-756 CDVPTFSNSSRMRQ
+756 CDVPTFSNSSRMKQ

-832 RNQKIHH
+832 RNKKIHH

>member
-1 MIGDI
+1 MGK
-6 MYELPL
+6 YKL
-12 FGEWRVVRAADA
+12 VR
-24 LLTATQGREAPL
+24 
-36 GNTHGRG
+36 
-43 GASGEHARPSAHGFL
+43 
-58 MYFLLPNHVAR
+58 
-69 KTWEN
+69 
-74 VTSVC
+74 

-102 GFEKLLAQELDGLR
+102 GFEKLLAQELESLH

-121 PLGGQVAFYGSLAD
+121 PLGGQVAFYGLLAD

-145 TSRVILVLDRVGAAT
+145 ASRVILVLDRIEAAT
-160 SDALY
+160 SDTLY
-165 EDLSHIAW
+165 EELSHIAW

-185 SAHGTNDQL
+185 NAYGTNDQL

-214 KRGSRPMVN
+214 KRGNRPMVN

-270 LDYAAAVLYLQAQ
+270 LDYAAALLYLQAQ
-283 TAASAPLFSPDVP
+283 TATSAPGFSPDAL

-313 SMALDVAPGILRAR
+313 GMALDMAPGILRAR
-327 WGMTGWAGHDDDA
+327 WGMTGWAGHNDDV

-349 ERAEKGQERQ
+349 ERAERGQERQ
-359 VTLYAAD
+359 ITLYAAD
-366 PRPKSKEAVL
+366 PRPKAKEAVL
-376 YTLRAGG
+376 YTLRAGS

-391 AASELLKHTEHFTGI
+391 AASELLKHAEHFTGV

-424 STLGLF
+424 ATLGLF
-430 AGQASTLLT
+430 AGQAGTLLT

-445 TVLRATPSQTLSVYV
+445 TVLRATPAQTLSVYV
-460 GNSIATMRCY
+460 GNSIATIRSY
-470 PAAIAEKAGGGEADA
+470 PAVNAEEVDSSA
-485 TAPASNSESTSVP
+485 TNAPVSSSEPTSVP
-498 AGPPVM
+498 AGPTVM

-519 FAARLAKVAKQ
+519 FAARLTKVAKQ

-560 KGAIKP
+560 KGATKP

-593 LALAPRILSVPSS
+593 LALAPRILGVPSS

-625 GSAADNSRKEMLLID
+625 GSATDNSRKEMLLID

-673 KSAGAA
+673 KRAGTA

-704 TTVDLSKPSLEWA
+704 TTVDLSRPSLEWA
-717 KRNMKRNGFDG
+717 KRNMKRNGFGG

-756 CDVPTFSNSSRMRQ
+756 CDVPTFSNSSRMKQ

-779 AELIIGI
+779 AELIISI

-800 NLRTFKPDVEKIQRA
+800 NLRTFKPDVEKIEQA
-815 GVDIEDI
+815 GVVIEDI
-822 TSETIPEDFS
+822 TSKTIPEDFS

-845 KPRENE
+845 KPREND

>member
-1 MIGDI
+1 MIWDI

-24 LLTATQGREAPL
+24 LLAA
-36 GNTHGRG
+36 THGRG
-43 GASGEHARPSAHGFL
+43 GSGKHARPSTHGFL
-58 MYFLLPNHVAR
+58 MYFPLPNHLTR

-74 VTSVC
+74 VTSVR
-79 IQFLR
+79 IPFLR

-102 GFEKLLAQELDGLR
+102 GFEKLLAQELEGLH

-240 TVGIDLAGE
+240 TIGIDLAGE

-270 LDYAAAVLYLQAQ
+270 LDYAAALLYLQAQ
-283 TAASAPLFSPDVP
+283 TAASASLFSPDAP

-313 SMALDVAPGILRAR
+313 GMALDVAPGILRAR

-359 VTLYAAD
+359 ITLYAAD
-366 PRPKSKEAVL
+366 PRPKAKEAVL

-391 AASELLKHTEHFTGI
+391 PASELLKHAEHFTGV

-424 STLGLF
+424 ATLGLF

-460 GNSIATMRCY
+460 GNSIATMRSY
-470 PAAIAEKAGGGEADA
+470 PAANAEDSIDGAAKTADA
-485 TAPASNSESTSVP
+485 PANNSEPSSVP
-498 AGPPVM
+498 AGPTVM

-519 FAARLAKVAKQ
+519 FAARLTKVAKL

-560 KGAIKP
+560 KGATKP

-593 LALAPRILSVPSS
+593 LALAPRILGVPSS

-786 SRLLTRG
+786 SRLLTHG

>member
-1 MIGDI
+1 MIWDI

-24 LLTATQGREAPL
+24 LLAA
-36 GNTHGRG
+36 THGRG
-43 GASGEHARPSAHGFL
+43 GSGKHARPSTHGFL
-58 MYFLLPNHVAR
+58 MYFPLPNHLTR

-74 VTSVC
+74 VTSVR
-79 IQFLR
+79 IPFLR

-102 GFEKLLAQELDGLR
+102 GFEKLLAQELEGLH

-240 TVGIDLAGE
+240 TIGIDLAGE

-270 LDYAAAVLYLQAQ
+270 LDYAAALLYLQAQ
-283 TAASAPLFSPDVP
+283 TAASASLFSPDAP

-313 SMALDVAPGILRAR
+313 GMALDVAPGILRAR

-359 VTLYAAD
+359 ITLYAAD
-366 PRPKSKEAVL
+366 PRPKAKEAVL

-391 AASELLKHTEHFTGI
+391 PASELLKHAEHFTGV

-424 STLGLF
+424 ATLGLF

-460 GNSIATMRCY
+460 GNSIATMRSY
-470 PAAIAEKAGGGEADA
+470 PAANAEDSIDGAAKTAD
-485 TAPASNSESTSVP
+485 APASNSESTSVP
-498 AGPPVM
+498 AGPTVM

-560 KGAIKP
+560 KGATKP

-593 LALAPRILSVPSS
+593 LALAPRILGVPSS

-756 CDVPTFSNSSRMRQ
+756 CDVPTFSNSSRMKQ

-815 GVDIEDI
+815 GVIIEDI

>member
-1 MIGDI
+1 MIWDI

-24 LLTATQGREAPL
+24 LLAA
-36 GNTHGRG
+36 THGRG
-43 GASGEHARPSAHGFL
+43 GSGKHARPSTHGFL
-58 MYFLLPNHVAR
+58 MYFPLPNHLTR

-74 VTSVC
+74 VTSVR
-79 IQFLR
+79 IPFLR

-102 GFEKLLAQELDGLR
+102 GFEKLLAQELEGLH

-240 TVGIDLAGE
+240 TIGIDLAGE

-270 LDYAAAVLYLQAQ
+270 LDYAAALLYLQAQ
-283 TAASAPLFSPDVP
+283 TAASASLFSPDAP

-313 SMALDVAPGILRAR
+313 GMALDVAPGILRAR

-359 VTLYAAD
+359 ITLYAAD
-366 PRPKSKEAVL
+366 PRPKAKEAVL

-391 AASELLKHTEHFTGI
+391 PASELLKHAEHFTGV

-424 STLGLF
+424 ATLGLF

-460 GNSIATMRCY
+460 GNSIATVRSY
-470 PAAIAEKAGGGEADA
+470 PAANAEDSIDGAAKTADA
-485 TAPASNSESTSVP
+485 PANNSEPSSVP
-498 AGPPVM
+498 AGPTVM

-519 FAARLAKVAKQ
+519 FAARLTKVAKL

-560 KGAIKP
+560 KGATKP

-593 LALAPRILSVPSS
+593 LALAPRILGVPSS

>member
-1 MIGDI
+1 
-6 MYELPL
+6 
-12 FGEWRVVRAADA
+12 
-24 LLTATQGREAPL
+24 
-36 GNTHGRG
+36 
-43 GASGEHARPSAHGFL
+43 
-58 MYFLLPNHVAR
+58 MYFLLPNHLAR

-270 LDYAAAVLYLQAQ
+270 LDYAAALLYLQAQ
-283 TAASAPLFSPDVP
+283 TAASASLFSPDAP

-313 SMALDVAPGILRAR
+313 GMALDVAPGILRAR

-340 WQDLLAEAD
+340 WQDLLVEAD

-359 VTLYAAD
+359 ITLYAAD
-366 PRPKSKEAVL
+366 PRPKAKEAVL

-391 AASELLKHTEHFTGI
+391 AASELLKHAEHFTGI

-424 STLGLF
+424 ATLGLF

-445 TVLRATPSQTLSVYV
+445 TVLRATPLQTLSVYV
-460 GNSIATMRCY
+460 GNSIATMRSC
-470 PAAIAEKAGGGEADA
+470 PAAIVEEVEAGASD
-485 TAPASNSESTSVP
+485 APASNSESTSVP
-498 AGPPVM
+498 AGPTVM

>member
-1 MIGDI
+1 MIWDI

-12 FGEWRVVRAADA
+12 FGEWRVVRSAGA
-24 LLTATQGREAPL
+24 LLEVTHSRAPT
-36 GNTHGRG
+36 GSCRRSTH
-43 GASGEHARPSAHGFL
+43 EFL
-58 MYFLLPNHVAR
+58 MYFLLPTHLAR

-202 RTKDAIVDRLAA
+202 RTKDAIVDRLAS

-270 LDYAAAVLYLQAQ
+270 LDYAAALLYRQVQ
-283 TAASAPLFSPDVP
+283 TAASASLFSPDVP

-313 SMALDVAPGILRAR
+313 GMALDVAPGILRAR

-340 WQDLLAEAD
+340 WQDLLVEAD

-359 VTLYAAD
+359 ITLYAAD
-366 PRPKSKEAVL
+366 PRPKAKEAVL

-391 AASELLKHTEHFTGI
+391 AASELLKHAEHFTGI

-424 STLGLF
+424 ATLGLF

-445 TVLRATPSQTLSVYV
+445 TVLRATPLQTLSVYV
-460 GNSIATMRCY
+460 GNSIATMRSY
-470 PAAIAEKAGGGEADA
+470 PAAIVEEVEAGASD
-485 TAPASNSESTSVP
+485 APASNSESTSVP
-498 AGPPVM
+498 AGPTVM

-560 KGAIKP
+560 KGATKP

-593 LALAPRILSVPSS
+593 LALAPRILGVPSS

-673 KSAGAA
+673 KSAGPA

-815 GVDIEDI
+815 GVEIEDI

>member
-1 MIGDI
+1 MLNST
-6 MYELPL
+6 Y
-12 FGEWRVVRAADA
+12 
-24 LLTATQGREAPL
+24 
-36 GNTHGRG
+36 
-43 GASGEHARPSAHGFL
+43 S
-58 MYFLLPNHVAR
+58 
-69 KTWEN
+69 
-74 VTSVC
+74 
-79 IQFLR
+79 FLR

-102 GFEKLLAQELDGLR
+102 GFEKLLAHELDDLR

-145 TSRVILVLDRVGAAT
+145 TSRVILVLDRIGAAT

-202 RTKDAIVDRLAA
+202 RTKDAIVDRLQA

-270 LDYAAAVLYLQAQ
+270 LDYAAALLYLQAQ
-283 TAASAPLFSPDVP
+283 TVASAPLFSPDTP

-313 SMALDVAPGILRAR
+313 GMALDVAPGILRAR

-349 ERAEKGQERQ
+349 ERAEKGQEHQ

-366 PRPKSKEAVL
+366 PRPKAKEAVV

-391 AASELLKHTEHFTGI
+391 PAPELLKHAGQFTGV

-424 STLGLF
+424 ATLGLF

-445 TVLRATPSQTLSVYV
+445 TVLRTTPSQTLSVYV
-460 GNSIATMRCY
+460 GNSIATIRSY
-470 PAAIAEKAGGGEADA
+470 PVADAEKIKGSSADR
-485 TAPASNSESTSVP
+485 TSNNSKLSPVP
-498 AGPPVM
+498 AGPAVM
-504 VNNQPVS
+504 VNGQPVS
-511 VLVPASDQ
+511 VLVAASDQ
-519 FAARLAKVAKQ
+519 FAARLTKVAKQ

-560 KGAIKP
+560 KGATKP

-593 LALAPRILSVPSS
+593 LALAPRILGVPSS

-640 EGGLLFEVNFASRL
+640 EGGLLFEVNFTSRL

-741 ITEMRHTKNRWNVIF
+741 VTETRHTKNRWNVIF
-756 CDVPTFSNSSRMRQ
+756 CDVPTFSNSSRMKQ

-800 NLRTFKPDVEKIQRA
+800 NLRSFKPDVEKIQRA
-815 GVDIEDI
+815 GVVIEDI
-822 TSETIPEDFS
+822 TSKTIPEDFS

-839 AYKISR
+839 AYKIFR
-845 KPRENE
+845 KPQENF

>member
-1 MIGDI
+1 MGKCK
-6 MYELPL
+6 L
-12 FGEWRVVRAADA
+12 VR
-24 LLTATQGREAPL
+24 
-36 GNTHGRG
+36 
-43 GASGEHARPSAHGFL
+43 
-58 MYFLLPNHVAR
+58 
-69 KTWEN
+69 
-74 VTSVC
+74 

-102 GFEKLLAQELDGLR
+102 GFEKLLAQELESLH

-121 PLGGQVAFYGSLAD
+121 PLGGQVAFYGLLAD
-135 AYRVCLWSRL
+135 TYRVCLWSRL
-145 TSRVILVLDRVGAAT
+145 ASRVILVLDRIEAAT
-160 SDALY
+160 SDTLY
-165 EDLSHIAW
+165 EELSHIAW

-185 SAHGTNDQL
+185 NAHGTNDQL

-214 KRGSRPMVN
+214 KRGNRPMVN

-270 LDYAAAVLYLQAQ
+270 LDYAAALLYLQAQ
-283 TAASAPLFSPDVP
+283 TATSAPGFSPDAL

-313 SMALDVAPGILRAR
+313 GMALDVAPGILRAR
-327 WGMTGWAGHDDDA
+327 WGMIGWAGHDDDV

-359 VTLYAAD
+359 ITLYAAD
-366 PRPKSKEAVL
+366 PRPKAKEAVL

-391 AASELLKHTEHFTGI
+391 AASDLLKHAEHFAGV

-424 STLGLF
+424 ATLGLF

-445 TVLRATPSQTLSVYV
+445 TVLRATPTQTLSVYV
-460 GNSIATMRCY
+460 GNSIATIRSY
-470 PAAIAEKAGGGEADA
+470 PVANAEGTDGD
-485 TAPASNSESTSVP
+485 TTDVSASSSKPTSVP
-498 AGPPVM
+498 AGPTVM
-504 VNNQPVS
+504 VNNQPIS

-519 FAARLAKVAKQ
+519 FAARLTKVAKQ
-530 RAKWARKNDVSCYRV
+530 RVKWARKNDVSCYRV

-560 KGAIKP
+560 KGATKP

-593 LALAPRILSVPSS
+593 LALAPRILGVPGS

-661 HRDTRAEIRELM
+661 HRDTRAEIRELI
-673 KSAGAA
+673 KRAGTA

-717 KRNMKRNGFDG
+717 KRNMKRNGFGG

-756 CDVPTFSNSSRMRQ
+756 CDVPTFSNSSRMKQ

-786 SRLLTRG
+786 SRLLTHG

-800 NLRTFKPDVEKIQRA
+800 NLRTFKPDVEKIERA
-815 GVDIEDI
+815 GVVIEDI
-822 TSETIPEDFS
+822 TSKTIPEDFS

-845 KPRENE
+845 KPRENG

>member
-1 MIGDI
+1 MIWDI

-24 LLTATQGREAPL
+24 LLAA
-36 GNTHGRG
+36 THGRG
-43 GASGEHARPSAHGFL
+43 GSGKHARPSTHGFL
-58 MYFLLPNHVAR
+58 MYFPLPNHLTR

-74 VTSVC
+74 VTSVR
-79 IQFLR
+79 IPFLR

-102 GFEKLLAQELDGLR
+102 GFEKLLAQELEGLH

-270 LDYAAAVLYLQAQ
+270 LDYAAALLYLQAQ
-283 TAASAPLFSPDVP
+283 TAASASLFSPDVP

-313 SMALDVAPGILRAR
+313 GMALDVAPGILRAR

-359 VTLYAAD
+359 ITLYAAD
-366 PRPKSKEAVL
+366 PRPKAKEAVL

-391 AASELLKHTEHFTGI
+391 PASELLKHAEHFTGV

-424 STLGLF
+424 ATLGLF

-460 GNSIATMRCY
+460 GNSIATMRSY
-470 PAAIAEKAGGGEADA
+470 PAANAEDSIDGAAKTADA
-485 TAPASNSESTSVP
+485 PANNSEPSSVP
-498 AGPPVM
+498 AGPTVM

-519 FAARLAKVAKQ
+519 FAARLTKVAKL

-560 KGAIKP
+560 KGATKP

-593 LALAPRILSVPSS
+593 LALAPRILGVPSS

-815 GVDIEDI
+815 GVIIEDI